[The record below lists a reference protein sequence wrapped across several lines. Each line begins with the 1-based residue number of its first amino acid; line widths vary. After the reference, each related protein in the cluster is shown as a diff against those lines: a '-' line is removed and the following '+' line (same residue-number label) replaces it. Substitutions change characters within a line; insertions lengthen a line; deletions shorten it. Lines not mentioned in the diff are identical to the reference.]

1 MKIALFKLLSQFWF
15 LVFLSNYVQAKPV
28 EYVFSFDIPSHHHF
42 MSEGVVS
49 GSFLYDSSISASAKN
64 ISAWGDE
71 FGDFNQYKKAVTNF
85 VIRFKGKEY
94 TSPEVLINI
103 VDAPFDS
110 SKKDGFFLDSGAHE
124 GGGKAFK
131 GFKVGEWVLTGFN
144 LQSEFRAHKF
154 SSKKLPRELEEGG
167 LHFGMIL
174 HFQKK
179 NEKTILRSNF
189 GKINIKGQDNRIN
202 DCQPR
207 KYQVSSDSLSKEK
220 NIAILKYEYKK
231 YAKLVN
237 LNNDKKNSD
246 SDLPIKILHKAKKVF
261 DLGLN
266 SFDLGGQNM
275 ESSFINYVNAC
286 VDVGEYEN
294 ASAMIVEWFILL
306 SKNYGKNS
314 NKLNKPLLMLSGIN
328 KGRYG
333 RFRRGSNFKAL
344 EKKEYLDLPHNLF
357 ILYFS
362 GVAGQQLPAY
372 RLRDLMDQSLSAA
385 YDAFIQSNQYSE
397 AGWASLYLAIND
409 SYSGNKIDFFNFYK
423 EAVRL
428 AHLAG
433 DENLKRLAGKSLIS
447 FLSEYYRHQKQ
458 SEGHKDLPALYDDFI
473 QSGLYS
479 EAAWTALFLT
489 FNYSSNGNN
498 IEFLNFYKEAI
509 MLGQL
514 GGGEDLKRNPG
525 KILSLFLSEY
535 YRYHKKSEG
544 HKALLA
550 LYDAFFQSELYS
562 EAAWSALYLAFNYSD
577 NGNKIEFLKFY
588 KEAFRLGSL
597 GGDENIKR
605 KAAESL
611 NLSLNAYYGHSKK
624 LEAFQEVFA
633 LCDESEDYKLNSN
646 YEMIETSEP
655 RYPGKANR
663 HGRAGYAVV
672 EFEVSSQGD
681 IENPRVVE
689 EWPEAYGF
697 GRSALKAVL
706 KSKARPALINCVMKR
721 GPYFNQYTFAGWP
734 PGQYREWG
742 SNHIRGPNYKGS
754 GSELRKSDEYKN
766 VRSNLLKR
774 SNGN

>member
-1 MKIALFKLLSQFWF
+1 MKIALLKLLSLFWF
-15 LVFLSNYVQAKPV
+15 LVFFTNYVQAKPV

-42 MSEGVVS
+42 ISEGIVT
-49 GSFLYDSSISASAKN
+49 GSFLYDSSISPSAKN

-71 FGDFNQYKKAVTNF
+71 FGDFNQYKKSVTNF

-154 SSKKLPRELEEGG
+154 SSKKLPRELEKGG
-167 LHFGMIL
+167 LNFGMIL
-174 HFQKK
+174 HFQKN

-189 GKINIKGQDNRIN
+189 GKINIKGQHNRIN
-202 DCQPR
+202 DCHPK

-220 NIAILKYEYKK
+220 NIAILEYEYKE
-231 YAKLVN
+231 YEKLVN
-237 LNNDKKNSD
+237 LNNVMKNIVSGVHDDIMED

-261 DLGLN
+261 DLSLN
-266 SFDLGGQNM
+266 LFDLGEKSM
-275 ESSFINYVNAC
+275 ESAFINYVNAC

-328 KGRYG
+328 KSLWGG
-333 RFRRGSNFKAL
+333 NTGASFKSL
-344 EKKEYLDLPHNLF
+344 GYLDLPHNQF

-362 GVAGQQLPAY
+362 GKTDFKLPAY

-385 YDAFIQSNQYSE
+385 YDTYIQSNQYSE
-397 AGWASLYLAIND
+397 AGWAALYLAIND

-423 EAVRL
+423 EAFRL
-428 AHLAG
+428 AHLGG
-433 DENLKRLAGKSLIS
+433 DGNLKRLAGKVLNS
-447 FLSEYYRHQKQ
+447 FLSE
-458 SEGHKDLPALYDDFI
+458 
-473 QSGLYS
+473 
-479 EAAWTALFLT
+479 
-489 FNYSSNGNN
+489 
-498 IEFLNFYKEAI
+498 
-509 MLGQL
+509 
-514 GGGEDLKRNPG
+514 
-525 KILSLFLSEY
+525 
-535 YRYHKKSEG
+535 
-544 HKALLA
+544 
-550 LYDAFFQSELYS
+550 
-562 EAAWSALYLAFNYSD
+562 
-577 NGNKIEFLKFY
+577 
-588 KEAFRLGSL
+588 
-597 GGDENIKR
+597 
-605 KAAESL
+605 
-611 NLSLNAYYGHSKK
+611 YYGHSKK

-697 GRSALKAVL
+697 GSSALKAVL

-721 GPYFNQYTFAGWP
+721 GPYFNQYTFGGWP
-734 PGQYREWG
+734 PGQHREWG

-754 GSELRKSDEYKN
+754 GSELGKSDEYKN

-774 SNGN
+774 SNVKDSDP